1 MSNLKNEKHQEHTR
15 ENRAHYVRQHV
26 SSVKSLLFAEIDRDA
41 KNKRPRRLHETLEEK
56 NKDNNAETLTEDEQ
70 DLIFPLDLPEPTG
83 KTPPLFDLKRNFS
96 TETQRSDAQT
106 VSTYA
111 SSVNII
117 IHKEKDPKTEE
128 SITTYERIYKQ
139 TSIFSSP
146 VKHSEPMPIGRSTS
160 AKSESFCHSIFQT
173 PSPTKSASPE
183 KLKIKGN
190 SGPDL
195 LPFTAPTREHWD
207 FLEHFRKMEQQEERL
222 MSSAGFKK

>member
-1 MSNLKNEKHQEHTR
+1 MSILKNEKHQEHTP

-26 SSVKSLLFAEIDRDA
+26 SSVKSTLFAEIDRDA
-41 KNKRPRRLHETLEEK
+41 KNKRQRKLYETLEEK
-56 NKDNNAETLTEDEQ
+56 NKENNAKTLTENEQ
-70 DLIFPLDLPEPTG
+70 DLIFPLDMPEPTN
-83 KTPPLFDLKRNFS
+83 KTLPLFDLKRNFS

-117 IHKEKDPKTEE
+117 LHKERDPETEE
-128 SITTYERIYKQ
+128 SITTYEKIYKQ

-160 AKSESFCHSIFQT
+160 GKSESFCHSIFQT

-183 KLKIKGN
+183 KLKIKRN
-190 SGPDL
+190 SGTDL

-222 MSSAGFKK
+222 IASAGINK